1 MKITKVEPLLL
12 DRFLYVR
19 ISTDAGITGI
29 GESGHLGPARGLRCL
44 DHEVRRLPGRQGPVP
59 DRAPL
64 ERHAARQSLHRRR
77 DHRRGFGDRH
87 RAVGHQGQAF
97 GVPVYEL
104 LGGKMRHKARLYG
117 HVKGRT
123 IETLVEEAVRLKEA
137 GFTALGHLNPLL
149 DESEDEPYYKP
160 HAAQIEEAIDN
171 VRRLREAVGPKVD
184 LCIEIHRRLTPPEA
198 IALGRGIEKYT
209 PMFFEDPLRPNS
221 FDAMAEVARHIDI
234 PIATGER
241 FTQPLPVPDAA
252 DAQRGAVSA
261 AGRVPGGRHHRGE
274 EGRRD
279 RRGARCVGG
288 AAQPAVADQHRGV
301 PADRR
306 LHPELR
312 HPGVSVADAGPG
324 RRQGA
329 AGQRPGDRAGGA
341 GGRLHRDP
349 QRRRGSGWNWWRT
362 WRSSSRTGHGRSRC
376 APTWMGRWWTC
387 SHAFSPT
394 RHAPPQRTAPAA
406 PPCGLGSDAGWASP
420 AGSRHAACGSPSS
433 PSSAIS
439 VLRRGMT
446 SPPR

>member
-29 GESGHLGPARGLRCL
+29 GESGTWGQLEASAASITKYGEYLMGRDPFPIEHHWNVMLRAN
-44 DHEVRRLPGRQGPVP
+44 HFTGG
-59 DRAPL
+59 AIT
-64 ERHAARQSLHRRR
+64 
-77 DHRRGFGDRH
+77 G
-87 RAVGHQGQAF
+87 AVSAIDIALWDIKGKAF

-104 LGGKMRHKARLYG
+104 LGGRMRHKARLYG

-123 IETLVEEAVRLKEA
+123 IDKLVDEAVRLKEA

-149 DESEDEPYYKP
+149 DESEDEPFYKP
-160 HAAQIEEAIDN
+160 HAARIEEAIDN

-241 FTQPLPVPDAA
+241 FTSLYQFQTLLTRNAVQYLRPDVCLV
-252 DAQRGAVSA
+252 R
-261 AGRVPGGRHHRGE
+261 RHHRDE

-279 RRGARCVGG
+279 RRGARRVGG
-288 AAQPAVADQHRGV
+288 AAQSAVADQHRGV
-301 PADRR
+301 SADRR

-312 HPGVSVADAGPG
+312 DPGVSVAHAGPG
-324 RRQGA
+324 WREGA
-329 AGQRPGDRAGGA
+329 AGQRPGDAGWRSRSTGSSPFPT
-341 GGRLHRDP
+341 G
-349 QRRRGSGWNWWRT
+349 RGSASNWWRM
-362 WRSSSRTGHGRSRC
+362 WSGGSRIGRGRSRC
-376 APTWMGRWWTC
+376 GRTSMGRWWICRRRVTPRQDW
-387 SHAFSPT
+387 SDH
-394 RHAPPQRTAPAA
+394 QTACLNGKSIKA
-406 PPCGLGSDAGWASP
+406 W
-420 AGSRHAACGSPSS
+420 
-433 PSSAIS
+433 
-439 VLRRGMT
+439 RG
-446 SPPR
+446 R